1 MEVADKDGFEEFLS
15 KDSFYSGPSGSRNHI
30 DNLRKSIS
38 IPYSISSQ
46 SINGQLAPEDISAG
60 PQKTSFM
67 KNSPSIKALENIL
80 TLKSEFAKIQAP
92 EIIDEAEE
100 EEEEEPSTPL
110 NRRFKRDN
118 IQQNPELQIAPMIA
132 VHSQNSEETFRT
144 HTPDN
149 ANRNRGFS
157 LSTTEEGYSFNAETP
172 ELLSPAQ
179 IQTLRH
185 VKGNDPACHNHV
197 KLINENAEDSD
208 EQVTKVSNHSLDNE
222 HDEMEQEDT
231 LFENE
236 NDAKAQMLSNKPLS
250 NRSMIPSYLWEENTP
265 SAPVQLCPPNEPKAS
280 PVKEE
285 RNTSKPLPPT
295 QHAHQRSGSVFST
308 ISKFKEQPA
317 LPKQNNNTPQKDSK
331 RTKSKGK
338 ENTGGGKKFSL
349 RSLFGLKSKKKTDD
363 DLVSI
368 PAKIKSR
375 SYSSPDILTSSKK
388 LNTASDRRSIFGGRK
403 QEKSYK
409 AAPVGDTKEGHMDE
423 TQFEVKKAGYPE
435 QNANPS
441 SLAPVMTRSLTSPD
455 IFNASDN
462 AGFSSGKE
470 NSNFDEQLSV
480 KNSQRVNHA
489 PTKTSYQVKSIREV
503 DDDAPRNIS
512 LNVPEDYSPLG
523 YVGGLSNEQATT
535 DTLEDSSMGQQ
546 GLEPQGEYLDKE
558 IFTEDDGRQPPEAKE
573 VTHTFQSHSQEI
585 NNLLLGE
592 ALFPRSL
599 SQREVNSI
607 VSLERSRSMKSI
619 KDTKR
624 NSFVNYSGNDNN
636 IVHFEGPPADPANS
650 SISRS
655 NSILKNTGNSQEAE
669 STGEKKASVD
679 DNGNEDENL
688 QDFIE
693 FSDFIDLDNLDFSLS
708 PKGIVESSPIVDSNN
723 SEQRTP
729 VSSNLASAA
738 RIEALTSA
746 VPGSSENDPIVI
758 DDSYGHTS
766 TDVTESQRDS
776 YLIPSSLSPTSEDDD
791 IRKVVTNKESK
802 EMRMENEKAHI
813 SITDLS
819 SEAPQIS
826 SSDQSHGLLT
836 PNLQAIDPT
845 KFTTSPETIESPESN
860 HQPDYNQMASGTSI
874 FSNRPAKSRPIS
886 MSFKG
891 LKGPSFGTKL
901 NAANLRNSDSHQS
914 FNLSLSD
921 NETDDME
928 HSEVGAGFGTS
939 DDDSDDLQ
947 DPDDEAYN
955 LGLQSL
961 KDRNRMASRN
971 FSDSIS
977 QDSPSSNQGMN
988 GRRFDPIGSND
999 TRMSYPQPP
1008 LLSNFVH
1015 DKIPLISSHSSS
1027 PRSFSSMFSRR
1038 LKFSPNVLGNPKVNS
1053 PAISTKGVR
1062 FSSRIILY
1070 DTYNGDEYDR
1080 HPDIATCNQLTP
1092 SLAQLIRDELN
1103 SFKSEWEVHDDS
1115 RCNTHFL

>member
-46 SINGQLAPEDISAG
+46 SINAQIAPEDTRAG
-60 PQKTSFM
+60 PQRTSFM

-80 TLKSEFAKIQAP
+80 TSKNEFAKSQAP
-92 EIIDEAEE
+92 EIIDEADEE
-100 EEEEEPSTPL
+100 EEEGPSTPL
-110 NRRFKRDN
+110 NGRFQRDN
-118 IQQNPELQIAPMIA
+118 IQRIPEPQVAPMIA

-149 ANRNRGFS
+149 TNRNRGFS
-157 LSTTEEGYSFNAETP
+157 LSTTEEGYSFNTESP

-185 VKGNDPACHNHV
+185 VKGNDPAGLNHV
-197 KLINENAEDSD
+197 KLINENTEDSD

-236 NDAKAQMLSNKPLS
+236 NDAKAQMLQNKPLS
-250 NRSMIPSYLWEENTP
+250 NRSMIPSYIWEENTP
-265 SAPVQLCPPNEPKAS
+265 SAPMQQGPTNEPKVS
-280 PVKEE
+280 SVKEE

-317 LPKQNNNTPQKDSK
+317 LPKQEKTAPQQESK
-331 RTKSKGK
+331 KTKSKGK
-338 ENTGGGKKFSL
+338 ENTGGGKKFSF
-349 RSLFGLKSKKKTDD
+349 RNLFGLKSKKKTDD
-363 DLVSI
+363 DLVSV

-375 SYSSPDILTSSKK
+375 SYSSPDILTTSKK
-388 LNTASDRRSIFGGRK
+388 PNTASDRRSIFGGRK
-403 QEKSYK
+403 QDKNYK
-409 AAPVGDTKEGHMDE
+409 PAPVRDTKQGDAYE
-423 TQFEVKKAGYPE
+423 TQHEVKKPDYSR
-435 QNANPS
+435 QNAKPPS
-441 SLAPVMTRSLTSPD
+441 SAPTMTRSLTSPD
-455 IFNASDN
+455 IFSASDN
-462 AGFSSGKE
+462 ARFTSDKE
-470 NSNFDEQLSV
+470 NSNLDEQLPARA
-480 KNSQRVNHA
+480 SQQVNHA
-489 PTKTSYQVKSIREV
+489 PTRTPYQVNSIREV

-512 LNVPEDYSPLG
+512 LIVPEGYSPLG
-523 YVGGLSNEQATT
+523 YVGLSNEKAAT
-535 DTLEDSSMGQQ
+535 DAIDDSNIGQQ
-546 GLEPQGEYLDKE
+546 SFEPQGEYLEKE
-558 IFTEDDGRQPPEAKE
+558 IFTEDDGRQPQEAE
-573 VTHTFQSHSQEI
+573 EATHTLQNHSQEI
-585 NNLLLGE
+585 NNSLLGE

-624 NSFVNYSGNDNN
+624 SSFVNYSGNDDN

-655 NSILKNTGNSQEAE
+655 NSILKNTGNAQEAQ
-669 STGEKKASVD
+669 SPGDEKKED
-679 DNGNEDENL
+679 GDENEDENL

-708 PKGIVESSPIVDSNN
+708 PRRIVGSSPIVEPNHSG
-723 SEQRTP
+723 QRSP
-729 VSSNLASAA
+729 ISSNLASAA
-738 RIEALTSA
+738 RIEALTNA
-746 VPGSSENDPIVI
+746 VPGTSESDPIVI

-766 TDVTESQRDS
+766 TDVTDSQRDS
-776 YLIPSSLSPTSEDDD
+776 SLLPSSLSPTSEDDD
-791 IRKVVTNKESK
+791 VRKQVTDRESE
-802 EMRMENEKAHI
+802 EMRTENEKTHI
-813 SITDLS
+813 SITDSS
-819 SEAPQIS
+819 SEAIHNTS
-826 SSDQSHGLLT
+826 GDQSNSLLT
-836 PNLQAIDPT
+836 PNLQTIDPT
-845 KFTTSPETIESPESN
+845 KFATSPETIESPESD
-860 HQPDYNQMASGTSI
+860 HQPDYSQMAAQNSMY
-874 FSNRPAKSRPIS
+874 SNRPVKSRPIS

-891 LKGPSFGTKL
+891 LKGPSFGAKL
-901 NAANLRNSDSHQS
+901 NAANLRNSESHQS
-914 FNLSLSD
+914 FNLSLSE

-928 HSEVGAGFGTS
+928 NSEVGAGFGTS
-939 DDDSDDLQ
+939 DDDSDDFE

-971 FSDSIS
+971 VSEPRSHY
-977 QDSPSSNQGMN
+977 SPSLNQGIN
-988 GRRFDPIGSND
+988 GQMTDPIGSGD
-999 TRMSYPQPP
+999 SRMSYAQPP
-1008 LLSNFVH
+1008 SFSNFVH
-1015 DKIPLISSHSSS
+1015 NKIPSISSHSSS

-1038 LKFSPNVLGNPKVNS
+1038 LKFSPNVSGNPKVNS
-1053 PAISTKGVR
+1053 PVIDTGGVR

-1092 SLAQLIRDELN
+1092 SLAQSIRDELN